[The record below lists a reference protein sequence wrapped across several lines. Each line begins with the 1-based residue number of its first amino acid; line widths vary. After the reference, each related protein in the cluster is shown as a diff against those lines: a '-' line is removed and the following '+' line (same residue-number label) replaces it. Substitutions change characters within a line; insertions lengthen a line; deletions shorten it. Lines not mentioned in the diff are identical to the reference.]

1 MARQHNKA
9 SPSEA
14 YFTLDLVEQEL
25 GQEGMTGRQAAASG
39 SSRLISFICSFD
51 DDDADDAGAGVRA

>member
-1 MARQHNKA
+1 
-9 SPSEA
+9 
-14 YFTLDLVEQEL
+14 
-25 GQEGMTGRQAAASG
+25 MTGRQAAASG